1 MTLPDPATP
10 PRAEHPRPSA
20 LLAVLCVATFMSGLD
35 IFVVNVAL
43 RPIGSALHE
52 ASLADLSWVLNA
64 YAILFGALLVPAGR
78 LADRYGVKGMFLFGL
93 AVFTAGS
100 LGSALSGDLWVLVAL
115 RCVQA
120 VGAAA
125 LVPTSLGLILTGMP
139 AARVRRSIQ
148 IWSIAGSIGAAAGP
162 AVGGLLVEA
171 SWRWIF
177 IINVPIGIAALIAAV
192 VLAPDARH
200 NHDTGIPDPVGGALL
215 VLGIG
220 ALSLA
225 LIQGPDWGW
234 TGSRTLGAF
243 AAALA
248 SLVLFVLRSRRA
260 KVPVVNLDLFR
271 NRNFSWANVA
281 NFSLSI
287 GFGIQLLGLVLWLQ
301 EGWGWSAVHTGLCI
315 APGPVMVS
323 VTALGLRRYTSK
335 LPEGLVAAVGA
346 LVMAVGG
353 VLIGTS
359 VTAQPH
365 YATEVL
371 PGWLTIGVG
380 VGLAVPT
387 LITAASARLA
397 PHQTS
402 TGSAIVQMDRQIGS
416 VLGVAVLVVVVGSSQ
431 LTAHD
436 LPRFTDSWWCSAGFI
451 LLASL
456 TSLALLKREPAAPIP
471 AGKHEV
477 TTAVGA
483 EANA

>member
-1 MTLPDPATP
+1 MTLPGTTTTP
-10 PRAEHPRPSA
+10 PRTEHPRPSA

-43 RPIGSALHE
+43 RPIGSALGE
-52 ASLADLSWVLNA
+52 TSLAHLSWVLNA

-78 LADRYGVKGMFLFGL
+78 LADRYGVKGTFLFGL

-100 LGSALSGDLWVLVAL
+100 LGDALSGDLWVLVAL

-125 LVPTSLGLILTGMP
+125 LVPTSLGLVLTGMP
-139 AARVRRSIQ
+139 PERVKRSVQ

-177 IINVPIGIAALIAAV
+177 IINVPIGIAAFIAAV

-200 NHDTGIPDPVGGALL
+200 NRETGIPDPLGGALL
-215 VLGIG
+215 VVGIG

-234 TGSRTLGAF
+234 AGLRTLGAF

-248 SLVLFVLRSRRA
+248 SLALFVLRSLRA
-260 KVPVVNLDLFR
+260 KVPVVNLELFG

-287 GFGIQLLGLVLWLQ
+287 GFGIQLLGMVLWLQ
-301 EGWGWSAVHTGLCI
+301 EGWGWSAVRTGLCI

-323 VTALGLRRYTSK
+323 VTALGLRRFTSK
-335 LPEGLVAAVGA
+335 LPEGLVAVAGA
-346 LVMAVGG
+346 LVMALGG
-353 VLIGTS
+353 LLIGTS
-359 VTAQPH
+359 VTARPPLPQRSAARVADHRRRRRPRRPH
-365 YATEVL
+365 ADHGGQRPPRSAPDVHRQRHRPDGPADRQRPRRGGARGRRGL
-371 PGWLTIGVG
+371 VPADRPRSVPLHRQLVVG
-380 VGLAVPT
+380 RGLHP
-387 LITAASARLA
+387 ARLA
-397 PHQTS
+397 HLARAADP
-402 TGSAIVQMDRQIGS
+402 
-416 VLGVAVLVVVVGSSQ
+416 
-431 LTAHD
+431 
-436 LPRFTDSWWCSAGFI
+436 SAGR
-451 LLASL
+451 ARRRR
-456 TSLALLKREPAAPIP
+456 T
-471 AGKHEV
+471 AGQDRCRLDV
-477 TTAVGA
+477 
-483 EANA
+483 